1 MKLLNLSDDELRIIY
16 NALYYFSVNA
26 DYQDFEDISHLSDDN
41 IDEYSISL
49 RCFIDDILRKR
60 SYQGEK

>member
-1 MKLLNLSDDELRIIY
+1 MNLLNLSDDELRIVY
-16 NALYYFSVNA
+16 NALYYFSVNV

-49 RCFIDDILRKR
+49 R
-60 SYQGEK
+60 